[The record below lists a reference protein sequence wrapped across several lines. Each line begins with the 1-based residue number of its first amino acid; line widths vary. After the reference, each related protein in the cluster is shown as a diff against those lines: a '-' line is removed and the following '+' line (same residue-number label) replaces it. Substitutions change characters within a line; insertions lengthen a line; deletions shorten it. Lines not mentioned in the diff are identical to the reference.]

1 MPDNVSVTPP
11 VTASSITSPP
21 SSSTSP
27 PSSPTSPLSSP
38 ASSSSSPPSPP
49 SMPAQGPPG
58 QYVFIKVINILFLFF
73 HS

>member
-27 PSSPTSPLSSP
+27 PSSPTSPSSP